1 MDKQP
6 KKQNNKAGRLLLM
19 AVLAVI
25 VIYAGAR
32 FTQSPQQPA
41 AIAPAE
47 SAQPISGGLTLL
59 TEPPAESAQ
68 PEAGAQPEAPV
79 QQDAPEAPAAT
90 PPAESG
96 SYTEVDDV
104 AYYLHTYGHLPD
116 NYLTKSEAEEA
127 GWVSYKGNL
136 WDVAYG
142 TSIGGDRYGN
152 YDGQLPKGE
161 RYYEADVN
169 YDGGYRGEE
178 RIIYTEDGDIWYT
191 SDHYESFERLY

>member
-68 PEAGAQPEAPV
+68 PDESMAFNKGGTGVLCTYQRSECRTF
-79 QQDAPEAPAAT
+79 AAT
-90 PPAESG
+90 R
-96 SYTEVDDV
+96 T
-104 AYYLHTYGHLPD
+104 LPCI
-116 NYLTKSEAEEA
+116 SVP
-127 GWVSYKGNL
+127 G
-136 WDVAYG
+136 
-142 TSIGGDRYGN
+142 
-152 YDGQLPKGE
+152 
-161 RYYEADVN
+161 
-169 YDGGYRGEE
+169 
-178 RIIYTEDGDIWYT
+178 
-191 SDHYESFERLY
+191 